1 MQNTANSQGSQ
12 HKNSANFDNNMK
24 FGTRAQE
31 TMTIKNRGRSKLC
44 LTPVPVIKE
53 NP

>member
-1 MQNTANSQGSQ
+1 
-12 HKNSANFDNNMK
+12 MK

-31 TMTIKNRGRSKLC
+31 TMTIKNRGRPKLG
-44 LTPVPVIKE
+44 LNLGLVIKE